1 MEEQKNTAIPQENQ
15 DEEGLDLAALASN
28 FLRIAKK
35 TWWMFFLL
43 AALGV
48 CIMYVVSY
56 LNYTP
61 TYRCEATFTIT
72 SGDGSNLYSSINSAS
87 QLSRT
92 FPYILDSNYFRSVL
106 MDTLGTDALNGTI
119 DAETISSSNMVT
131 MFAESPSP
139 EDARAMLEAALEIYP
154 EVSRF
159 VLGDIA
165 FNLID
170 EIKTPTAPMNE
181 PSLHRILGYGMMGGL
196 CLAALVIGLVALFS
210 NTIKTTEDME
220 SISSMVCLGALP
232 EMHAKA
238 RKKSTGSKY
247 FSALDP
253 RTTHGFRESMRAIN
267 ARFGDALAE
276 RGAKTVLVT
285 SSIAGE
291 GKSTVAINLAEQLAQ
306 GGSSV
311 LLVDMDLRRQQDAT
325 LLGCKRGH
333 SPTEVLS
340 KHEIQKIDFI
350 SLLKKRKIYFWGG
363 NKTTDHSIET
373 LGNPKLHQVLN
384 ALRKRMDY
392 IIIDTPPCGVFQ
404 DTAVLADWADAVLF
418 VVRFDKVSRRNV
430 QEALSMLEGRK
441 AAVLGYVLNGCPQTS
456 SGYGYGYGRY
466 GYGKYGYGTYGAKY
480 GELPTEEAEEN
491 AALTLQ

>member
-1 MEEQKNTAIPQENQ
+1 MPQADR

-35 TWWMFFLL
+35 VWWLFFLL
-43 AALGV
+43 AALEV
-48 CIMYVVSY
+48 CIIYAVSY

-72 SGDGSNLYSSINSAS
+72 TGDGSNLYNSVNSAS

-92 FPYILDSNYFRSVL
+92 FPYILDSSYFRSML
-106 MDTLGTDALNGTI
+106 MDTLGTDTLNGTI
-119 DAETISSSNMVT
+119 DAEAISSSNMVT
-131 MFAESPSP
+131 MFTESPSP
-139 EDARAMLEAALEIYP
+139 EDAHVMLEAALEIYP

-159 VLGDIA
+159 VLGDIQ

-170 EIKTPTAPMNE
+170 EIKTPTAPVNE
-181 PSLHRILGYGMMGGL
+181 PSLHRILGYGVLGGV
-196 CLAALVIGLVALFS
+196 CLAALIVGLAALFN
-210 NTIKTTEDME
+210 NTVKTAQDME
-220 SISSMVCLGALP
+220 SISSMICLGALP
-232 EMHAKA
+232 EVHAKA
-238 RKKSTGSKY
+238 RKKNAGSRY
-247 FSALDP
+247 LSALDP
-253 RTTHGFRESMRAIN
+253 RTTHGFRESIRAMNI
-267 ARFGDALAE
+267 RVSDTLAE

-306 GGSSV
+306 GGSRV

-333 SPTEVLS
+333 SPAEVLS
-340 KHEIQKIDFI
+340 NPESQKIDFI
-350 SLLKKRKIYFWGG
+350 SLLKKRKIFFWGG
-363 NKTTDHSIET
+363 NKTADHPIET

-404 DTAVLADWADAVLF
+404 DAAVLADRADAVLF

-441 AAVLGYVLNGCPQTS
+441 AAVLGYVLNGCPQKS
-456 SGYGYGYGRY
+456 NGYGYGYGRY

-480 GELPTEEAEEN
+480 GELPMEEAEED